1 MFQRSDTPATL
12 AGVDAC
18 RSFFGGCMDAGTGD
32 ALWVAH
38 VDANVRCIDLTSYED
53 SSAGLPVRAILTR
66 AAELGSAGVA
76 LAQRT
81 PRSSSGEALYAP
93 QRPRSSPVP
102 RKPWT

>member
-1 MFQRSDTPATL
+1 
-12 AGVDAC
+12 
-18 RSFFGGCMDAGTGD
+18 MDAGTGD

-66 AAELGSAGVA
+66 AAELGSAGVV